1 MMLTLMNWI
10 FFLIR
15 DYVKKYKLAP
25 VITNSGSAAGGAE
38 VGRIIL
44 NHLPIDYLASMPVDA
59 YNVHVAMH
67 FYCIFVF
74 MI

>member
-1 MMLTLMNWI
+1 M
-10 FFLIR
+10 
-15 DYVKKYKLAP
+15 
-25 VITNSGSAAGGAE
+25 ITNSGSAAGGAE

-44 NHLPIDYLASMPVDA
+44 IHLPIDYLASMPVDA